1 MSGLRLR
8 RRDVRVGAG
17 RLRRR
22 QMQAWRKRVMGDRLV
37 VAINVS
43 PIQFRR
49 DDIEREVANA
59 LTSCGLP
66 PSAVELELTESLL
79 VADTQHLSEVLQRMG
94 AQGIKFAIDDFG
106 TGYSNLGYLQHFP
119 IHLLKI
125 DQSFIRKLVDSP
137 NESGIVR
144 AVIEMAH
151 CLKLEVVAEGVEDA
165 DTLQRLIDNGCKF
178 GLGVP
183 DQRGSAAGRIRFLGE
198 PDYRVMLTDRRAHRA
213 PGIVGPAP
221 AVHDHHVV
229 VGAFAPDLQRH
240 RRRHRVTVMRDDLV
254 AWRLV
259 DIVAEFLGFV
269 PHAGCLRMIRR
280 IAAGGPVAVSRPRV
294 HVAGAALAVVCLEV
308 GHVRRRDNGEWE
320 RLNLLASMAK
330 CFGSDMAMKV
340 ATDAVQVFGGD
351 SMPSRYR
358 G

>member
-1 MSGLRLR
+1 MDRLEADKQSLMESNAGIEVLAHRETLTNLPNRALARDRLSQLLAQAKRDNAITAVLFLDLDNFKTINDSLGHAAEDTLLCQVAERLSASVRDSDTVSREGGDEEAITAAANKVMLQLAQPFVLNGMEVLGTASLGESVYPRDGTDTETLLKNADLAMYRAKVAERTGLINK
-8 RRDVRVGAG
+8 VGSWVLASAC
-17 RLRRR
+17 R

-178 GLGVP
+178 GQGHHWAIALV
-183 DQRGSAAGRIRFLGE
+183 E
-198 PDYRVMLTDRRAHRA
+198 PT
-213 PGIVGPAP
+213 
-221 AVHDHHVV
+221 
-229 VGAFAPDLQRH
+229 
-240 RRRHRVTVMRDDLV
+240 
-254 AWRLV
+254 
-259 DIVAEFLGFV
+259 
-269 PHAGCLRMIRR
+269 
-280 IAAGGPVAVSRPRV
+280 
-294 HVAGAALAVVCLEV
+294 
-308 GHVRRRDNGEWE
+308 
-320 RLNLLASMAK
+320 
-330 CFGSDMAMKV
+330 
-340 ATDAVQVFGGD
+340 
-351 SMPSRYR
+351 
-358 G
+358 

>member
-1 MSGLRLR
+1 MGSCVL
-8 RRDVRVGAG
+8 AFACQ
-17 RLRRR
+17 
-22 QMQAWRKRVMGDRLV
+22 QMQAWRKSVMGDRMV

-79 VADTQHLSEVLQRMG
+79 VADTQHVSEVLQRMG

-178 GLGVP
+178 GQGHHWAIALV
-183 DQRGSAAGRIRFLGE
+183 E
-198 PDYRVMLTDRRAHRA
+198 PT
-213 PGIVGPAP
+213 
-221 AVHDHHVV
+221 
-229 VGAFAPDLQRH
+229 
-240 RRRHRVTVMRDDLV
+240 
-254 AWRLV
+254 
-259 DIVAEFLGFV
+259 
-269 PHAGCLRMIRR
+269 
-280 IAAGGPVAVSRPRV
+280 
-294 HVAGAALAVVCLEV
+294 
-308 GHVRRRDNGEWE
+308 
-320 RLNLLASMAK
+320 
-330 CFGSDMAMKV
+330 
-340 ATDAVQVFGGD
+340 
-351 SMPSRYR
+351 
-358 G
+358 